1 MISKVV
7 VDGAVGISWAHP
19 AQSTK
24 ATEALLEEVG
34 RGTRVAV
41 PTLWL
46 TEVAN
51 ALLVLE
57 RRKKLKGEERL
68 QALATLSG
76 LNPAGFSRFSYRAAL
91 MAHAF
96 FIGLKSHSSTSSPA
110 ACAVQKKSL
119 SATARLKLISKSPIL

>member
-57 RRKKLKGEERL
+57 RRKKLKE
-68 QALATLSG
+68 
-76 LNPAGFSRFSYRAAL
+76 
-91 MAHAF
+91 
-96 FIGLKSHSSTSSPA
+96 
-110 ACAVQKKSL
+110 
-119 SATARLKLISKSPIL
+119 